1 MYLSSHEEARLT
13 DLISSGQYG
22 ITSNKTTVLRLLAEM
37 IDAGWVKKTIDEYH
51 KTVKIYS
58 LGEKGDE
65 MKYLIRVLQENHPL
79 FDCKSFI
86 GIKSLG

>member
-1 MYLSSHEEARLT
+1 MYLSHHEKGRLT
-13 DLISSGQYG
+13 DIMSNGQYG
-22 ITSNKTTVLRLLAEM
+22 IASKKTALRLLAEM